1 MIYLILQ
8 SSYKQTVNTTSS
20 CDKEVVAQAKVIE
33 KEVGTPQILSDRL
46 GMMKFSMQYLQN
58 WLTSDPVMMV
68 FSTHLLTL
76 QL

>member
-8 SSYKQTVNTTSS
+8 GSYKQTVNTTSS

-68 FSTHLLTL
+68 FSTHLLTP

>member
-8 SSYKQTVNTTSS
+8 ASYKQTVNTTSS

>member
-8 SSYKQTVNTTSS
+8 ASYKQTVNTTSS

-46 GMMKFSMQYLQN
+46 GVMKFSMQYLQN

>member
-8 SSYKQTVNTTSS
+8 GSYKQTVNTTSS